1 MPYNV
6 CVIRTRHQLTFQ
18 GFMVIAMV
26 TGAVIMAAPL
36 IDSAGFPLTAIIKGA
51 VGLLAQAFPFLLI
64 GVLVS
69 GAIAAFLTRDFI
81 ERRFPKSLGAGMA
94 VSLAAGLVMPV
105 CDCATVPVF
114 ARMVR
119 KGIPLPSAVV
129 FLCSAP
135 IINPVVIWS
144 TWFAFPDRPLLTVAR
159 VSLGILVSLA
169 IGASFALVPVRRNV
183 LHAGIDD
190 GTDRTDESDEGS
202 GVGQA
207 GSHGDACHSPAC
219 EGAMDGVD
227 YVYAATPRNP
237 VGFMDRILDMLRHAH
252 DDLFRVVPY
261 MLIGI
266 FLASSLRVLWGS
278 KSPAWLTHH
287 GVVISIALMMGLAFL
302 SSLCS
307 SSDAVIARGFATI
320 FPVPALLGFLVFGP
334 IMDVKNVLMLSSMFS
349 RRFVVRLAVTS
360 AIIVFVVTAL
370 FAGVIR

>member
-1 MPYNV
+1 MAYNV
-6 CVIRTRHQLTFQ
+6 PVIRARHQLTFQ
-18 GFMVIAMV
+18 GFLVAALL
-26 TGAVIMAAPL
+26 TAAVITASPL
-36 IDSAGFPLTAIIKGA
+36 IDATGFPLTAILRGV

-94 VSLAAGLVMPV
+94 VSLAAGFAMPV

-129 FLCSAP
+129 FLCAAP

-144 TWFAFPDRPLLTVAR
+144 TWFAFPDRPALTFER
-159 VSLGILVSLA
+159 VGLGILVSLV
-169 IGASFALVPVRRNV
+169 IGMSFALFPPRADILRS
-183 LHAGIDD
+183 GIDSAGVHSNSRRSPD
-190 GTDRTDESDEGS
+190 CTDSCAAACATDHTTTNTGTTTNTNTDTS
-202 GVGQA
+202 VMA
-207 GSHGDACHSPAC
+207 RIV
-219 EGAMDGVD
+219 AM
-227 YVYAATPRNP
+227 
-237 VGFMDRILDMLRHAH
+237 LQHAH

-261 MLIGI
+261 MLVGI
-266 FLASSLRVLWGS
+266 VLASSIRVLWGANP
-278 KSPAWLTHH
+278 PAWLTSH
-287 GVVISIALMMGLAFL
+287 GMTLSILLMMGLAFL

-307 SSDAVIARGFATI
+307 TSDAVIARGFSTV

-349 RRFVVRLAVTS
+349 RRFVVRLAVT
-360 AIIVFVVTAL
+360 AAVVVFVVTML
-370 FAGVIR
+370 FAGVVR

>member
-1 MPYNV
+1 M
-6 CVIRTRHQLTFQ
+6 IRARHQLTFQ

-26 TGAVIMAAPL
+26 TGAVIISAPL
-36 IDSAGFPLTAIIKGA
+36 IDSAGFPLTAILKGA
-51 VGLLAQAFPFLLI
+51 IGLLAQAFPFLLI

-81 ERRFPKSLGAGMA
+81 ERRFPKSFGAGMA
-94 VSLAAGLVMPV
+94 VSLTAGFAMPV

-129 FLCSAP
+129 FLCAAP

-144 TWFAFPDRPLLTVAR
+144 TWFAFPDRPLLTISR
-159 VSLGILVSLA
+159 VGLGILVSLA
-169 IGASFALVPVRRNV
+169 IGASFALIPVRSNV
-183 LHAGIDD
+183 LRTGINDEAD
-190 GTDRTDESDEGS
+190 GFGDGADTAEVRLHDAACDSRACEDAMGS
-202 GVGQA
+202 GAPDPAETPGVGV
-207 GSHGDACHSPAC
+207 
-219 EGAMDGVD
+219 GV
-227 YVYAATPRNP
+227 
-237 VGFMDRILDMLRHAH
+237 MDRVVAMMRHAH

-261 MLIGI
+261 MLVGI

-287 GVVISIALMMGLAFL
+287 SVVISIALMMALAFL

-307 SSDAVIARGFATI
+307 SSDAVIARGFATM
-320 FPVPALLGFLVFGP
+320 FPTPALLGFLVFGP

-360 AIIVFVVTAL
+360 AIIVFAVTAL
-370 FAGVIR
+370 IAGVVR